1 MTEKETRDE
10 AERILS
16 RAGYVTRYGGDGFLH
31 IVPKSGS
38 VWGTAARGT
47 AALCGATASRRDYKN
62 EKPPCQECLRKVVN
76 CLSCDQPATA
86 AAKEVL

>member
-38 VWGTAARGT
+38 WGT